1 MKSISRLKARKQP
14 LSRDNFRSLLPL
26 NRDNSTILSIIEEV
40 LTQTKKSQILSVSSK
55 LFREKGYAATS
66 VRDIAREMN
75 MEAPSL
81 YNHISSK
88 QQILNE
94 LLKEVVMA
102 FTSGMKEIQN
112 SNYDDIDKLERLVS
126 LHVKL
131 TVEHP
136 DAIAL
141 INSEWV
147 HLEGE
152 SKGNFVA
159 AREVYEE
166 NFKKIVRACIED
178 GYLLD
183 VNIDLATFSIL
194 STLRGLYDWCNKNK
208 RVNPNEL
215 EQTMIQCL
223 IGGLRKVELS
233 S

>member
-1 MKSISRLKARKQP
+1 M
-14 LSRDNFRSLLPL
+14 
-26 NRDNSTILSIIEEV
+26 
-40 LTQTKKSQILSVSSK
+40 LTQTKKAQILSVSSK

-88 QQILNE
+88 QQILDE
-94 LLKEVVMA
+94 LLLEVVEA
-102 FTSGMKEIQN
+102 FTKGMEDITESKLR
-112 SNYDDIDKLERLVS
+112 DIDKLERLVA

-152 SKGNFVA
+152 SKDKFVDSRDA
-159 AREVYEE
+159 YDK
-166 NFKKIVRACIED
+166 NFKKIVRACVED

-183 VNIDLATFSIL
+183 VNIDLVTFSIL
-194 STLRGLYDWCNKNK
+194 STLRGLYAWSNKNK
-208 RVNPNEL
+208 RVNQIEL

-223 IGGLRKVELS
+223 IGGLRKVES
-233 S
+233 